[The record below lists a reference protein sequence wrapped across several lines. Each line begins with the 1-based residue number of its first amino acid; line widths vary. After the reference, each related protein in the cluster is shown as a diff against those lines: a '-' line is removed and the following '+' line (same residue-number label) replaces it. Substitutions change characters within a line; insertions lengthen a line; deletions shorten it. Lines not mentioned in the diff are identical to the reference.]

1 MEKPY
6 DLSTIHKIRVK
17 NSLIWTQ
24 RMKTFWRRHNKAW
37 HVTEGNIEVT
47 GPEVWGKSWR
57 NYDCLKYLKEKYNLV
72 VKQAVNIQIG
82 LLDIEDEGVTIFRN
96 VRSYLSS
103 DTP

>member
-1 MEKPY
+1 
-6 DLSTIHKIRVK
+6 
-17 NSLIWTQ
+17 
-24 RMKTFWRRHNKAW
+24 
-37 HVTEGNIEVT
+37 VTEGNIEVT